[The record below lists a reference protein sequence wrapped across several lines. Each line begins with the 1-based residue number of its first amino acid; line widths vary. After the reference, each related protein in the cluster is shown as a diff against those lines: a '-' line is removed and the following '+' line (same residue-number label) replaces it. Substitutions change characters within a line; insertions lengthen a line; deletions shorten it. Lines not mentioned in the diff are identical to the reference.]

1 MNNIFDKLNKDL
13 RQEFMKVMTSQQKLS
28 KLKYRERENKWEK
41 KNTEKPRISKF
52 CQTVSNSLTVFGLP
66 H

>member
-41 KNTEKPRISKF
+41 NKTQKNPEYQNSVRQY
-52 CQTVSNSLTVFGLP
+52 QTV
-66 H
+66 